1 MYDITT
7 HTIWVNAGGQ
17 YQFDAALSTAIGGY
31 PVSMVLQSNDGLSSY
46 VNVLAN
52 NTTDFNSTPGS
63 IGVSWLPWAGAALDG
78 NYVKK
83 VGAQSMA
90 GPLTVT
96 AGDVAVSNH
105 DVSGV
110 KNATYNSQRVIAS
123 TSGAI
128 TIDWSLGGVV
138 KQTEPTG
145 TITYTFTAPAAPCR
159 LQILVDSDGTS
170 TAQTINFPGTV
181 KWIGTTWAGVNNKAA
196 VISFWYDGASYW
208 AMGSNQV

>member
-1 MYDITT
+1 MPTPVTRPSNYSLPFASSGTKNTIPTAATGTGKASFTDGFPAVTMLPLTAGGIPPEGKDFNGILYDITT

-138 KQTEPTG
+138 KQTEPT
-145 TITYTFTAPAAPCR
+145 
-159 LQILVDSDGTS
+159 D
-170 TAQTINFPGTV
+170 
-181 KWIGTTWAGVNNKAA
+181 
-196 VISFWYDGASYW
+196 
-208 AMGSNQV
+208 